1 MTQSQHCDYEYT
13 VQRGDSFYLIAHR
26 LGVPLKDLL
35 DANSTINP
43 ARLMVGDVLCI
54 PATGD
59 TTPSGATTAGSA
71 TTAPT
76 TGNTPKPDTSTATP
90 IETPA
95 TPEPIEA
102 DDTGN
107 LDTPAAD
114 LNAPATPGGELPD
127 IGVCPEADRYTVLAG
142 ETVADIQI
150 KKNINRHT
158 IEVAN
163 PKVDLDHLQT
173 GQVLCIPEEIPCNF
187 SETYRLGREETM
199 ETTALLL
206 NVSLAALLRANP
218 CLAPS
223 DFREGVC
230 VRVPED

>member
-35 DANSTINP
+35 DANSSINP

-54 PATGD
+54 PQVGDSNQSTPSTPVVDD
-59 TTPSGATTAGSA
+59 TTSSDTT
-71 TTAPT
+71 TTPT
-76 TGNTPKPDTSTATP
+76 
-90 IETPA
+90 ETPA
-95 TPEPIEA
+95 ETTPTTPET
-102 DDTGN
+102 DTEGDA

-127 IGVCPEADRYTVLAG
+127 IGVCPEADRYTVLQG

-158 IEVAN
+158 LEVAN
-163 PKVDLDHLQT
+163 PQVDLEHLQT
-173 GQVLCIPEEIPCNF
+173 GQVLCVPDEIPCDVN
-187 SETYRLGREETM
+187 ETYRLGRDETM

-218 CLAPS
+218 CLAPD

>member
-59 TTPSGATTAGSA
+59 TTASGTTTAGSTTTASGTTTAGSA

-76 TGNTPKPDTSTATP
+76 PDT
-90 IETPA
+90 TPA
-95 TPEPIEA
+95 TPAPIED
-102 DDTGN
+102 DDTAN